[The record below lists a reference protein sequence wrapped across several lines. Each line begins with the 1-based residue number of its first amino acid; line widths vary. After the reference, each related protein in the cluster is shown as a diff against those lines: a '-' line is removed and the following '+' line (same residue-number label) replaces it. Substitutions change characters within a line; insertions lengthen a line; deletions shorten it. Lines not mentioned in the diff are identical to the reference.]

1 MIKSIRIISL
11 LFSVW
16 MMPLV
21 FWSQLPE
28 MWIIGRD
35 TTFRT
40 ASHWVMT
47 NGQGLIASDALTMD
61 WTRKMTLGGHLEKS
75 ELIDLENGMKV
86 QNRLGAVADAGV
98 DYYSFEDSLFGNPR
112 IGLRITGGAQYH
124 GAIGFSAD
132 AFHLA
137 FLGNAD
143 KLGDTLNID
152 PLYYHQQAWYK
163 IGFGLFDKQRL
174 NSVTLSL
181 VDGRSYRYGMLTA
194 GSVITSPLAD
204 SIRFIYN
211 GEFTESSRGEVG
223 LCLDADYQIPAD
235 EQMGCFSVSL
245 RNIGFV
251 RWGNRTKTT
260 TAVGDTTWTGLEWN
274 ALDSTVWNSG
284 SFDGWR
290 DSLGLREERKAMF
303 APLQGTISVRYMKWL
318 NARLLV
324 QGGVYIWPNR
334 VAIPQA
340 RAQAWYTLRP
350 LCWIGTSITYGG
362 YSNWGVGLET
372 QCMVKSK
379 FYLRAGT
386 SHLEGWINKKSKAA
400 DAWFGCGFSF

>member
-1 MIKSIRIISL
+1 
-11 LFSVW
+11 
-16 MMPLV
+16 
-21 FWSQLPE
+21 
-28 MWIIGRD
+28 
-35 TTFRT
+35 
-40 ASHWVMT
+40 
-47 NGQGLIASDALTMD
+47 
-61 WTRKMTLGGHLEKS
+61 
-75 ELIDLENGMKV
+75 
-86 QNRLGAVADAGV
+86 
-98 DYYSFEDSLFGNPR
+98 
-112 IGLRITGGAQYH
+112 
-124 GAIGFSAD
+124 
-132 AFHLA
+132 
-137 FLGNAD
+137 
-143 KLGDTLNID
+143 
-152 PLYYHQQAWYK
+152 
-163 IGFGLFDKQRL
+163 
-174 NSVTLSL
+174 
-181 VDGRSYRYGMLTA
+181 MLTA

-362 YSNWGVGLET
+362 YSNWGVG
-372 QCMVKSK
+372 
-379 FYLRAGT
+379 
-386 SHLEGWINKKSKAA
+386 
-400 DAWFGCGFSF
+400 

>member
-1 MIKSIRIISL
+1 
-11 LFSVW
+11 
-16 MMPLV
+16 
-21 FWSQLPE
+21 
-28 MWIIGRD
+28 
-35 TTFRT
+35 
-40 ASHWVMT
+40 
-47 NGQGLIASDALTMD
+47 
-61 WTRKMTLGGHLEKS
+61 
-75 ELIDLENGMKV
+75 
-86 QNRLGAVADAGV
+86 
-98 DYYSFEDSLFGNPR
+98 
-112 IGLRITGGAQYH
+112 
-124 GAIGFSAD
+124 
-132 AFHLA
+132 
-137 FLGNAD
+137 
-143 KLGDTLNID
+143 
-152 PLYYHQQAWYK
+152 
-163 IGFGLFDKQRL
+163 
-174 NSVTLSL
+174 
-181 VDGRSYRYGMLTA
+181 
-194 GSVITSPLAD
+194 
-204 SIRFIYN
+204 
-211 GEFTESSRGEVG
+211 
-223 LCLDADYQIPAD
+223 
-235 EQMGCFSVSL
+235 
-245 RNIGFV
+245 
-251 RWGNRTKTT
+251 
-260 TAVGDTTWTGLEWN
+260 LEWN

-324 QGGVYIWPNR
+324 QGGVSIWPNR